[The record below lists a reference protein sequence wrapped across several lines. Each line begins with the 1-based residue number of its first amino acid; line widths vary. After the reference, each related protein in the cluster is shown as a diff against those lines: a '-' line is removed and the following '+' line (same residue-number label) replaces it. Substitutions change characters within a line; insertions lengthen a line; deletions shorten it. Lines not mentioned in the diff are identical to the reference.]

1 MKLSEAEQLLKNGL
15 HGLYDQG
22 EADAIIS
29 LAMEHLTGRTAAERK
44 FGDECTLSSQSV
56 EQLKSILQ
64 RLQQHEPIQ
73 YIMNKSWFYGLELY
87 VDNNVLIPRPE
98 TEELV
103 KWVIDDVKAGSS
115 DVFEKKAVEADET
128 TQLKILDV
136 GTGSGCIA

>member
-15 HGLYDQG
+15 NGLYDQG

-44 FGDECTLSSQSV
+44 FGDESTLSTQSV
-56 EQLKSILQ
+56 EELKSILK

-73 YIMNKSWFYGLELY
+73 YVMNKSWFYGLELY
-87 VDNNVLIPRPE
+87 VDNNVLVPRPE

-103 KWVIDDVKAGSS
+103 DWIVKDIKQSGKN
-115 DVFEKKAVEADET
+115 VFT
-128 TQLKILDV
+128 
-136 GTGSGCIA
+136 